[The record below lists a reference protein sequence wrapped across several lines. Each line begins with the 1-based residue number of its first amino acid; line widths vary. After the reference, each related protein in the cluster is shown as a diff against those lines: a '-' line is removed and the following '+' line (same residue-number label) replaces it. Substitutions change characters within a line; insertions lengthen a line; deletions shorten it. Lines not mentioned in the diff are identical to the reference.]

1 LLWQAYLDILVQK
14 KEHLKMEISFVI
26 EWASVL
32 IGFVL
37 GLLTF
42 FAVAIAIAYRMK
54 KSELSEVYKVS
65 GKQKK

>member
-42 FAVAIAIAYRMK
+42 FGVAVAVSYRMK
-54 KSELSEVYKVS
+54 KAELSKVYET
-65 GKQKK
+65 KKKK

>member
-1 LLWQAYLDILVQK
+1 
-14 KEHLKMEISFVI
+14 MEISFVI

-42 FAVAIAIAYRMK
+42 FAGALAIAYRMK
-54 KSELSEVYKVS
+54 KSELSEVYKAS

>member
-32 IGFVL
+32 VGFVL